1 MKSKLTGLNFV
12 RAAACMGVF
21 TFHCYISLLGAWA
34 VSVFVLLSGF
44 LLVYNGIDNVDKF
57 PRDVKGC
64 ARYSFNKIKKLYPL
78 YAITLIILAMR
89 IVILAPDNPPK
100 NEIIHF
106 AKQFLFNF
114 LLIQSW
120 LMSTEWAFAH
130 NAVGWYLST
139 CVLLYFAF
147 PYILRWI
154 KAHNGTKSA
163 LKSILVIAILMV
175 VTQFLATELYCRI
188 TGMERGASGSFQ
200 HWFSYVFPVYRLG
213 DFAIGGLLGY
223 IFTLNPI
230 NKLSRAAAT
239 WIELF
244 AIAFVVLS
252 QLVFHSAMLP
262 EGISYNVLFIPA
274 NSLLIFSFALKAGY
288 ISRALDCK
296 LSDIVADYSVEIFL
310 IHFAVIKYASPFA
323 TILPVPFVLQQ
334 WSFLF
339 FVLIATF
346 VSVYLY
352 RRLSRRIPFLS
363 VR

>member
-1 MKSKLTGLNFV
+1 MRKKLTGLNFV

-34 VSVFVLLSGF
+34 VSVFVILSGF
-44 LLVYNGIDNVDKF
+44 LLVYNGLDRVDSF
-57 PRDVKGC
+57 PRDIKGC
-64 ARYSFNKIKKLYPL
+64 AKYSFNKIKKLYPL
-78 YAITLIILAMR
+78 YAITL
-89 IVILAPDNPPK
+89 VILIVRIFLLAPENPPRD
-100 NEIIHF
+100 ELVLF
-106 AKQFLFNF
+106 AKQFLFDF

-130 NAVGWYLST
+130 NGVGWYLST

-154 KAHNGTKSA
+154 KAHNGIKSA

-200 HWFSYVFPVYRLG
+200 HWFSYIFPIYRLG

-223 IFTLNPI
+223 IFTLTPVEKI
-230 NKLSRAAAT
+230 SRTGATAIEFLSIVLVVISQA
-239 WIELF
+239 LF
-244 AIAFVVLS
+244 RSTL
-252 QLVFHSAMLP
+252 LP
-262 EGISYNVLFIPA
+262 TGISYNLLFVPA
-274 NSLLIFSFALKAGY
+274 NSLLVFSFALRQGA
-288 ISRALDCK
+288 ISQVLDCR
-296 LSDIVADYSVEIFL
+296 LSNLVADYSVEIFL

-323 TILPVPFVLQQ
+323 TILPIPFALQQ

-339 FVLIATF
+339 FALIATF